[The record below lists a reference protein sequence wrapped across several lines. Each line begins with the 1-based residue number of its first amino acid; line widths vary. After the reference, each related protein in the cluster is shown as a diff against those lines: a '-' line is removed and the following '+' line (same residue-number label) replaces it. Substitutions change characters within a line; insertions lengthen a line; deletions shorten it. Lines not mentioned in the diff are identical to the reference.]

1 MEHDGWALGDCVV
14 VKPVVTDPDT
24 ESEIGGWQG
33 RLSAVS
39 AEEAAGGPVLVS
51 IEWDSLTLAAMPAE
65 LIEYCEEEGLVWS
78 EMTLATDEIA
88 PAAARDTAADVGTT
102 LAKLAVRYRSMGWSS
117 GEQGGPVR
125 QGGSGGPQGGAAAVM
140 P

>member
-14 VKPVVTDPDT
+14 VKPGVTDPDT

-33 RLSAVS
+33 RISAVS
-39 AEEAAGGPVLVS
+39 AEEAEGGPVLVS

-78 EMTLATDEIA
+78 GMALATDEIA
-88 PAAARDTAADVGTT
+88 PAAAPNTAAPGGEH
-102 LAKLAVRYRSMGWSS
+102 LA
-117 GEQGGPVR
+117 Q
-125 QGGSGGPQGGAAAVM
+125 PQV
-140 P
+140 